1 MKIKRYLI
9 DYAFLIGGAAII
21 IFVDQWTKGL
31 VRSNL
36 AIGEVYRPEHW
47 LTQYARILHWTN
59 TGAAFGMLQNLS
71 LVFTILPFI
80 ISGAI
85 LYYYPQVPRGEI
97 LMRLA
102 LVMQLGGAIGN
113 LIDRL
118 TIGHV
123 TDFISVGNFAVFN
136 VADASIT
143 GGVGLLMLSIYLGD
157 KKEKQAALESET
169 QNPNKPEIG
178 DVI

>member
-1 MKIKRYLI
+1 MKSKRYLI

-36 AIGEVYRPEHW
+36 AIGEVYRPEFW

-59 TGAAFGMLQNLS
+59 TGAAFGMFQNLS
-71 LVFTILPFI
+71 IVFTILPFI

-85 LYYYPQVPRGEI
+85 LYYFPQVPRQEI

-118 TIGHV
+118 TLGHV

-136 VADASIT
+136 VADASIS
-143 GGVGLLMLSIYLGD
+143 GGVALLMLSIYLND
-157 KKEKQAALESET
+157 KKEKNVALESEN
-169 QNPNKPEIG
+169 QNPAEPEIG